1 MDSLDFSQI
10 DSFLASVDERDL
22 YVSFNVPAN
31 APDPVRTQIPVSL
44 FLEMAPILEAAQNQE
59 DRNYRVTLIDLGVE
73 APLLGRH
80 FTTRIVTAELF
91 NLCSTMLSTH
101 LSNALA

>member
-10 DSFLASVDERDL
+10 DSFLAGVDERDL

-44 FLEMAPILEAAQNQE
+44 FLELSPILEAAQNQE
-59 DRNYRVTLIDLGVE
+59 DRNYRVTLIDLGVDP
-73 APLLGRH
+73 PLLGRH
-80 FTTRIVTAELF
+80 FTTRVVTAELF
-91 NLCSTMLSTH
+91 NEISARLSAH